1 MIELIIKIVITV
13 LLVVVGA
20 KALYW
25 TWTSQI
31 DPRATLYKYIKKE
44 PKIADMV
51 VARDQDKLYQNG
63 VAVAD
68 VTGTVQIDGTVL
80 FTQLVNVVG
89 LDRSQPIE
97 YRRHKLRVTQ
107 VQYIAASKIV
117 MTVNGTSVLK
127 NVMEGV
133 TCEELK

>member
-1 MIELIIKIVITV
+1 M
-13 LLVVVGA
+13 
-20 KALYW
+20 
-25 TWTSQI
+25 
-31 DPRATLYKYIKKE
+31 
-44 PKIADMV
+44 